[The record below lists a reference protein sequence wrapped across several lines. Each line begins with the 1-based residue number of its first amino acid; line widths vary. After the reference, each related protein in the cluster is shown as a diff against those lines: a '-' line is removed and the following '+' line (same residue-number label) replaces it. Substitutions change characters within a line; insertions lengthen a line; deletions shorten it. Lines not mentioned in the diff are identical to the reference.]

1 MPKFGDLT
9 EVIML
14 AQQLNKNNNPSKLNL
29 TYTDVCNIDVIEVN
43 IVPEK
48 KGVFLKH
55 TEYQVSSKVKNLFNF
70 KLNSKRIQQIFNC

>member
-1 MPKFGDLT
+1 MSTSFISELPVPKFGDLG

-14 AQQLNKNNNPSKLNL
+14 AQQLNKNTNPSKLNL

-55 TEYQVSSKVKNLFNF
+55 TEYQVSSKVR
-70 KLNSKRIQQIFNC
+70 NSKY